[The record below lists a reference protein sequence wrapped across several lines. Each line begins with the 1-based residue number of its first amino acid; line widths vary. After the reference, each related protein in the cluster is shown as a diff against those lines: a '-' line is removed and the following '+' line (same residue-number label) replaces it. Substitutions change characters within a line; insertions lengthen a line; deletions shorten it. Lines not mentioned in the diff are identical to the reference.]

1 MNKNKEI
8 KMNRKM
14 ANKGEMTQQERQHL
28 LDSYEESMRNFRF
41 AKTVLNC
48 GQYDLQMNV
57 AGTTTKIATAIAAL
71 EWLEDKTAKAIAA
84 LQPPAKKEG
93 K

>member
-1 MNKNKEI
+1 
-8 KMNRKM
+8 MNRKKM
-14 ANKGEMTQQERQHL
+14 NEGEMTQRERQNL
-28 LDSYEESMRNFRF
+28 LDSYKCSMQNFIF
-41 AKTVLNC
+41 AKTVLIG

-57 AGTTTKIATAIAAL
+57 AGTTAKIATAVAAL
-71 EWLEDKTAKAIAA
+71 EWLEAKTAKAIAA

>member
-1 MNKNKEI
+1 
-8 KMNRKM
+8 MNRKK
-14 ANKGEMTQQERQHL
+14 ANKGEMTQQERQRL
-28 LDSYEESMRNFRF
+28 LDSYGHSMHNFKF
-41 AKTVLNC
+41 AKTMLTC

-57 AGTTTKIATAIAAL
+57 AGTTAKIATAVAAL

-84 LQPPAKKEG
+84 LQPPANKEG

>member
-1 MNKNKEI
+1 
-8 KMNRKM
+8 MNRKK
-14 ANKGEMTQQERQHL
+14 ANKGEMPQQERQHL
-28 LDSYEESMRNFRF
+28 LDSYEYSMHNFKF
-41 AKTVLNC
+41 AKTVLTC
-48 GQYDLQMNV
+48 GHYELQMNV
-57 AGTTTKIATAIAAL
+57 AGTATKIATAVAAL